1 MNRAIYAK
9 YLSDLAANEKVE
21 FPSRK
26 EMIEFFSMMMGEIY
40 KMYLNA
46 SAAIPSAEKT
56 IRLSGEPEL
65 ITFLAKEKLENL
77 VPSSNSTVL
86 FLKKKMGLKLR
97 KLRLSTKASE
107 NAFYDLQ
114 WSLLKLVESVCVD
127 DENKYIQLI
136 NSCPSQ
142 EWRDTLNAR
151 YANYKRHKG

>member
-1 MNRAIYAK
+1 MNIATYAS
-9 YLSDLAANEKVE
+9 YLTDLSVNEKVE

-46 SAAIPSAEKT
+46 SSIPSAEKT

-77 VPSSNSTVL
+77 VPTSNSIVL

-97 KLRLSTKASE
+97 RMKISTKTSE
-107 NAFYDLQ
+107 KSFYEY
-114 WSLLKLVESVCVD
+114 LLKSLNQGDNID
-127 DENKYIQLI
+127 DVFPTNMEFEL
-136 NSCPSQ
+136 
-142 EWRDTLNAR
+142 EGDTVLYGR
-151 YANYKRHKG
+151 YC

>member
-46 SAAIPSAEKT
+46 SAAIPSAEKA

-65 ITFLAKEKLENL
+65 VSFLAKEKLENL

-107 NAFYDLQ
+107 NAFYDY
-114 WSLLKLVESVCVD
+114 LLKSLGQGDS
-127 DENKYIQLI
+127 I
-136 NSCPSQ
+136 NDVFPTNM
-142 EWRDTLNAR
+142 EFELEGDTVLYGR
-151 YANYKRHKG
+151 YC

>member
-107 NAFYDLQ
+107 NAFYDY
-114 WSLLKLVESVCVD
+114 LLKSLGQGDSINDVFPTNMEFEVEG
-127 DENKYIQLI
+127 
-136 NSCPSQ
+136 
-142 EWRDTLNAR
+142 DTVLYGR
-151 YANYKRHKG
+151 YC

>member
-1 MNRAIYAK
+1 MNRATYAS
-9 YLSDLAANEKVE
+9 YLTDLSVNEKVE

-97 KLRLSTKASE
+97 KMKLSTKTSE
-107 NAFYDLQ
+107 KSFYEY
-114 WSLLKLVESVCVD
+114 LLKSLNQGDNID
-127 DENKYIQLI
+127 DVFPTNMEFEL
-136 NSCPSQ
+136 
-142 EWRDTLNAR
+142 EGDTVLYGR
-151 YANYKRHKG
+151 YC

>member
-1 MNRAIYAK
+1 MNKAVYRT

-21 FPSRK
+21 FPNRK

-40 KMYLNA
+40 QMYLNA

-97 KLRLSTKASE
+97 KMKISTKTSE
-107 NAFYDLQ
+107 KSFYEY
-114 WSLLKLVESVCVD
+114 LLKSLNQGDNID
-127 DENKYIQLI
+127 DVFPTNMEFEL
-136 NSCPSQ
+136 
-142 EWRDTLNAR
+142 EGDTVLYGR
-151 YANYKRHKG
+151 YC

>member
-46 SAAIPSAEKT
+46 SAVIPSAEKT

-107 NAFYDLQ
+107 NAFYDY
-114 WSLLKLVESVCVD
+114 LLKSLGQGDS
-127 DENKYIQLI
+127 I
-136 NSCPSQ
+136 NDVFPTNM
-142 EWRDTLNAR
+142 EFELEGDTVLYGR
-151 YANYKRHKG
+151 YC

>member
-1 MNRAIYAK
+1 MNRATYAS
-9 YLSDLAANEKVE
+9 YLTDLSVNEKVE
-21 FPSRK
+21 FPNRK

-97 KLRLSTKASE
+97 KMKLSTKTSE
-107 NAFYDLQ
+107 KSFYEY
-114 WSLLKLVESVCVD
+114 LLKSLNQGDNID
-127 DENKYIQLI
+127 DVFPTNMEFEL
-136 NSCPSQ
+136 
-142 EWRDTLNAR
+142 EGDTVLYGR
-151 YANYKRHKG
+151 YC

>member
-1 MNRAIYAK
+1 MNKAVYRT
-9 YLSDLAANEKVE
+9 YLSELAANEKVE

-46 SAAIPSAEKT
+46 SSIPSAEKT

-77 VPSSNSTVL
+77 VPTSNSIVL

-97 KLRLSTKASE
+97 RMKISTKTSE
-107 NAFYDLQ
+107 KSFYEY
-114 WSLLKLVESVCVD
+114 LLKSLGQGDS
-127 DENKYIQLI
+127 I
-136 NSCPSQ
+136 NDVFPTNM
-142 EWRDTLNAR
+142 EFELEGDTVLYGR
-151 YANYKRHKG
+151 YC

>member
-9 YLSDLAANEKVE
+9 YVSDLAANEKVE

-46 SAAIPSAEKT
+46 SSILSAEKT

-97 KLRLSTKASE
+97 KMRLSTKASE
-107 NAFYDLQ
+107 NAFYDY
-114 WSLLKLVESVCVD
+114 LLKSLGQGDS
-127 DENKYIQLI
+127 I
-136 NSCPSQ
+136 NDVFPTNM
-142 EWRDTLNAR
+142 EFELEGDTVLYGR
-151 YANYKRHKG
+151 YC

>member
-1 MNRAIYAK
+1 MNKAVYRT

-21 FPSRK
+21 FPNRK

-97 KLRLSTKASE
+97 KMRLSTKASE
-107 NAFYDLQ
+107 NAFYDY
-114 WSLLKLVESVCVD
+114 LLKSLGQGDS
-127 DENKYIQLI
+127 I
-136 NSCPSQ
+136 NDVFPTNM
-142 EWRDTLNAR
+142 EFELEGDTVLYGR
-151 YANYKRHKG
+151 YC

>member
-21 FPSRK
+21 FPNRK

-46 SAAIPSAEKT
+46 SAAIPSAEKA

-65 ITFLAKEKLENL
+65 VSFLAKEKLENL

-97 KLRLSTKASE
+97 KMKLSTKTSE
-107 NAFYDLQ
+107 NSFYDD
-114 WSLLKLVESVCVD
+114 LLKSLNQGDNID
-127 DENKYIQLI
+127 DVFPTNMEFEL
-136 NSCPSQ
+136 
-142 EWRDTLNAR
+142 EGDTVLYGR
-151 YANYKRHKG
+151 YC

>member
-1 MNRAIYAK
+1 MNRTTYAK

-46 SAAIPSAEKT
+46 SSIPSAEKT

-107 NAFYDLQ
+107 NAFYDY
-114 WSLLKLVESVCVD
+114 LLKSLGQGDS
-127 DENKYIQLI
+127 I
-136 NSCPSQ
+136 NDVFPTNM
-142 EWRDTLNAR
+142 EFELEGDTVLYGR
-151 YANYKRHKG
+151 YC

>member
-1 MNRAIYAK
+1 MNRATYAK

-46 SAAIPSAEKT
+46 SSISSAEKT

-107 NAFYDLQ
+107 NAFYDY
-114 WSLLKLVESVCVD
+114 LLKSLGQGDS
-127 DENKYIQLI
+127 I
-136 NSCPSQ
+136 NDVFPTNM
-142 EWRDTLNAR
+142 EFELEGDTVLYGR
-151 YANYKRHKG
+151 YC

>member
-1 MNRAIYAK
+1 MNKAVYRT

-21 FPSRK
+21 FPNRK

-107 NAFYDLQ
+107 NAFYDY
-114 WSLLKLVESVCVD
+114 LLKSLGQGDS
-127 DENKYIQLI
+127 I
-136 NSCPSQ
+136 NDVFPTNM
-142 EWRDTLNAR
+142 EFELEGDTVLYGR
-151 YANYKRHKG
+151 YC

>member
-40 KMYLNA
+40 QMYLNA

-97 KLRLSTKASE
+97 KMRLSTKASE
-107 NAFYDLQ
+107 NAFYDY
-114 WSLLKLVESVCVD
+114 LLKSLGQGDS
-127 DENKYIQLI
+127 I
-136 NSCPSQ
+136 NDVFPTNM
-142 EWRDTLNAR
+142 EFELEGDTVLYGR
-151 YANYKRHKG
+151 YC

>member
-21 FPSRK
+21 FPNRK

-97 KLRLSTKASE
+97 KMKNSTKTSE
-107 NAFYDLQ
+107 KSFYEY
-114 WSLLKLVESVCVD
+114 LLKSLNQGDNID
-127 DENKYIQLI
+127 DVFPTNMEFEL
-136 NSCPSQ
+136 
-142 EWRDTLNAR
+142 EGDTVLYGR
-151 YANYKRHKG
+151 YC

>member
-97 KLRLSTKASE
+97 KMILSTKASE
-107 NAFYDLQ
+107 NAFYDY
-114 WSLLKLVESVCVD
+114 LLKSLGQGDS
-127 DENKYIQLI
+127 I
-136 NSCPSQ
+136 NDVFPTNM
-142 EWRDTLNAR
+142 EFELEGDTVLYGR
-151 YANYKRHKG
+151 YC